1 MSMTTI
7 SEKGTGFGILAASI
21 ILAAHLTDSAYA
33 AAPPPP
39 EGSYRAGTAGGT
51 SNRNEHVYVDIQTG
65 KVTSNRQSEPFADH
79 VMQPELDAELESVNS
94 TITNFT
100 NSTSLNSGKLDSLNN
115 RVESLE
121 SAVAISSALS
131 GIPQSYL
138 PETTIVGIGIGN
150 YSGNNAVAVGVS
162 TNKGSFSYKLSIG
175 GSSRESMVSA
185 GVGYSF

>member
-1 MSMTTI
+1 MSMTTT
-7 SEKGTGFGILAASI
+7 SEKVTGLGILAASI

-51 SNRNEHVYVDIQTG
+51 SNRNEHVYIDIQTG
-65 KVTSNRQSEPFADH
+65 KATSNRQSEPFADH
-79 VMQPELDAELESVNS
+79 VMQPELDTELESVESKLDN
-94 TITNFT
+94 
-100 NSTSLNSGKLDSLNN
+100 LSGQIDSLNN
-115 RVESLE
+115 MVESLE
-121 SAVAISSALS
+121 SAAVISSALS

-138 PETTIVGIGIGN
+138 PEATTIGVGIGN

-162 TNKGSFSYKLSIG
+162 TNKGFFSYKLSIG
-175 GSSRESMVSA
+175 VSSSEPMVSA